1 MTVTAEQLNA
11 THIDA
16 ENSELRQ
23 IPVNAI
29 VRNPD
34 NPRILFRQGELEQ
47 LLESIRLYGVQVP
60 ISVYRQGQKFV
71 LIDGERRWKC
81 ALKLNKK
88 TIPALIQDKPTP
100 LTNLLLMFNIHALR
114 EQWDLFTIA
123 MKLPKVIA
131 LLESKLGTKANERQI
146 ANETGLARSVIR
158 RSKLLIDLPNQYK
171 DMILSELN
179 KPKSKQKL
187 TEDLFIELERA
198 LKTVTSTFLLWSRAN
213 KRTWR
218 EDVYRSKSILAFFGK
233 DRLDEIS
240 SAQIEKFKM
249 KRQQTPIK
257 NGSER
262 RPATV
267 NRELE
272 NLSRMF
278 NLAIDMGIPL
288 TNPCLKIQS
297 LSEDNERN
305 RYLSDA
311 EERRLLDVLQ
321 GRRKHLRSI
330 VLIDLQT
337 GLTQAGTSQLALA
350 KRRFRARY
358 NSRYELAPR
367 TN

>member
-23 IPVNAI
+23 IPVNSI
-29 VRNPD
+29 IRNPE

-88 TIPALIQDKPTP
+88 TIPALIQERPTP

-123 MKLPKVIA
+123 MKLPRVIA
-131 LLESKLGTKANERQI
+131 LLEEKLRAKPNERQI

-158 RSKLLIDLPNQYK
+158 RSKLLIELPDHYK
-171 DMILSELN
+171 EMILSELN

-198 LKTVTSTFLLWSRAN
+198 LKTV
-213 KRTWR
+213 
-218 EDVYRSKSILAFFGK
+218 
-233 DRLDEIS
+233 DRYIPGLIRD
-240 SAQIEKFKM
+240 
-249 KRQQTPIK
+249 K
-257 NGSER
+257 NEVR
-262 RPATV
+262 
-267 NRELE
+267 
-272 NLSRMF
+272 
-278 NLAIDMGIPL
+278 
-288 TNPCLKIQS
+288 
-297 LSEDNERN
+297 
-305 RYLSDA
+305 
-311 EERRLLDVLQ
+311 DVLI
-321 GRRKHLRSI
+321 KKY
-330 VLIDLQT
+330 QT
-337 GLTQAGTSQLALA
+337 GLIPNIIYFRQIPKIARAESVEVDKGQARLVLTKLFRKNDYSIEEAYQESVSEAYLERDLITRIDSLLKQLTQYQHEVDQ
-350 KRRFRARY
+350 
-358 NSRYELAPR
+358 ELKNHLILLVDQAQR
-367 TN
+367 ILEATE